1 MERAFGGNPRACR
14 EFLECLES
22 NKISFTHFESHRFIG
37 YDCCGDQ
44 EWTHVADFGHTAGFD
59 FDLGRCAN
67 CGAYLLEV
75 AYAYWPTIHVIEKP
89 EAESFL
95 RLDGTPELRKAL
107 RRWVGEG

>member
-1 MERAFGGNPRACR
+1 MEGAIWGIPD
-14 EFLECLES
+14 E
-22 NKISFTHFESHRFIG
+22 ISFQHFEGHRSSVMARS
-37 YDCCGDQ
+37 DCCSDQ

-67 CGAYLLEV
+67 CGAYLLAV
-75 AYAYWPTIHVIEKP
+75 AYADRPTIHVIGKS

-95 RLDGTPELRKAL
+95 RLDGTPELKKAL